1 MKETFATSYRSMKEY
16 AVAFASDEDSYGIAI
31 IFPPR
36 YFYRLMKYEFHAAK
50 IRKNIL
56 ILKHGIFEI

>member
-16 AVAFASDEDSYGIAI
+16 TVAFASDEDSYGIAI

-50 IRKNIL
+50 WKNIL